1 MGKKRP
7 TTTKG
12 GYVRIVGYLKE
23 ADYDR
28 FIDYADEAGIP
39 QSVLIRLAL
48 LEYLKRQGIDS
59 ESDR

>member
-1 MGKKRP
+1 MAKKRP

-23 ADYDR
+23 PDYDR
-28 FIDYADEAGIP
+28 FIEHAEESGIP

-48 LEYLKRQGIDS
+48 LEYLKRQGV
-59 ESDR
+59 EPETDR

>member
-1 MGKKRP
+1 MAKKRP

-28 FIDYADEAGIP
+28 FVAYAESEGIP
-39 QSVLIRLAL
+39 QSVLIRMAIKEL
-48 LEYLKRQGIDS
+48 LRQRGVDS
-59 ESDR
+59 ETDR

>member
-1 MGKKRP
+1 MAKKRP

-28 FIDYADEAGIP
+28 FIEYADETGIP

-48 LEYLKRQGIDS
+48 LEYLKRQGI
-59 ESDR
+59 EPEPDR